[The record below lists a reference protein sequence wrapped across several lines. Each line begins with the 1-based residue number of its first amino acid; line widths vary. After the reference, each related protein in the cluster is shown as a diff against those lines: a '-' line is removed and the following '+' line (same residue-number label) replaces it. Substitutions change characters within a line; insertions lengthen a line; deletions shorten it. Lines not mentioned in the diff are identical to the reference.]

1 MGSWKLTCVNNHTQ
15 KTLYLSMQFLWLIL
29 FPWTSKDV
37 RWSNNNRCSKVK
49 LIWKLI
55 FLCHFIM
62 PLVPIIE
69 IRFTLSK
76 QQDVESTDRFP
87 DLCNWMVFQQ
97 LIWVTGYTKIP
108 YGLYFPTIR
117 KDIWL
122 LLNYTGKTIAVESFL
137 KLALGQNQRM
147 KMQQKMI
154 ITGVFS
160 SKEIID
166 KAPIIN
172 IFDIL
177 AKTKCSF

>member
-1 MGSWKLTCVNNHTQ
+1 M
-15 KTLYLSMQFLWLIL
+15 
-29 FPWTSKDV
+29 
-37 RWSNNNRCSKVK
+37 
-49 LIWKLI
+49 
-55 FLCHFIM
+55 
-62 PLVPIIE
+62 
-69 IRFTLSK
+69 
-76 QQDVESTDRFP
+76 
-87 DLCNWMVFQQ
+87 
-97 LIWVTGYTKIP
+97 
-108 YGLYFPTIR
+108 
-117 KDIWL
+117 
-122 LLNYTGKTIAVESFL
+122 LNYTGKTIAVESFL